1 MGAQI
6 SKIKCSRAQQGCQ
19 YDAKAMATMHRIYQ
33 LFFWF
38 LHCIFQSN
46 VLSRFCIRSQEKMDS
61 SIAQKK
67 KKGNSD
73 VFQEI
78 VLQWTVVDMNFI
90 LTEQ

>member
-1 MGAQI
+1 
-6 SKIKCSRAQQGCQ
+6 
-19 YDAKAMATMHRIYQ
+19 
-33 LFFWF
+33 
-38 LHCIFQSN
+38 
-46 VLSRFCIRSQEKMDS
+46 MDS